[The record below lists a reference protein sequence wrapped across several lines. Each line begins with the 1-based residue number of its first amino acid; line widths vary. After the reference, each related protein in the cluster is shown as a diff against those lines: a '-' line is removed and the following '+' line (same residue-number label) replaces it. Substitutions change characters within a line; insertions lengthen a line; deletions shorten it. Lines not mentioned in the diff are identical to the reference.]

1 MWSTSLVASDT
12 SVSSTTAMYAS
23 EACRYRGYKALAAAL
38 DYAGDAVTELRPHA
52 IQWHA
57 PSEPPSTASWRSA
70 VIVASLPASCSSAS
84 VTTQGDGRP
93 ADDVA
98 LPVVDGARML

>member
-1 MWSTSLVASDT
+1 MWSTSLVAHDT

-23 EACRYRGYKALAAAL
+23 EACRCRGYKALAAL

-57 PSEPPSTASWRSA
+57 APSEPPSTASWRSA
-70 VIVASLPASCSSAS
+70 VIVACLSASYSSAS
-84 VTTQGDGRP
+84 LTTQGDGRP
-93 ADDVA
+93 TDDVG
-98 LPVVDGARML
+98 LPVVDG